1 MIDLDALEK
10 VLVKIRFLTV
20 SETLALIRELRAA
33 REVCGYIENGG
44 SAPTTMALLVERWRE
59 SQGGG
64 K

>member
-33 REVCGYIENGG
+33 REVCRVLDPQG
-44 SAPTTMALLVERWRE
+44 RE
-59 SQGGG
+59 VG
-64 K
+64 